1 MALRGVSCTTN
12 ASGVIG
18 MTRIFGI
25 LAVFIFS
32 SGTAH
37 AHSGH
42 VGELAGHAHWVGL
55 AAVLGAAALAALVA
69 KAGRKK
75 QADDEGTDA
84 EEADDQA
91 EGAQA

>member
-1 MALRGVSCTTN
+1 
-12 ASGVIG
+12 
-18 MTRIFGI
+18 MTRIFSV
-25 LAVFIFS
+25 LAAFIFS

-37 AHSGH
+37 AHAGH

-69 KAGRKK
+69 KAGKK
-75 QADDEGTDA
+75 KPADEEEPGA

-91 EGAQA
+91 EGVQA